1 MSNRVYDYDALE
13 KEFLAGDM
21 SIRELCRRNGIRNHS
36 VVHEQARRRKWS
48 EKRDRVKGRVVELS
62 IDQIAARQARRMS
75 RIEDAYD
82 LAVEAIIEAIIKM
95 REDMRLA
102 GDDGVKVY
110 PKDLSILID
119 KLQTMLGRP
128 TTISEERHLGA
139 FTQLDPDQLMEVLRQ
154 SRENGANARTV
165 GRSAL
170 PRIEGPSPH

>member
-13 KEFLAGDM
+13 KEFIAGDM
-21 SIRELCRRNGIRNHS
+21 SVRELCRRHSIRNHS
-36 VVHEQARRRKWS
+36 VVHEQARRRGWYD
-48 EKRDRVKGRVVELS
+48 KRDRVKGKVTELS
-62 IDQIAARQARRMS
+62 IEQVAARQARRMS

-82 LAVEAIIEAIIKM
+82 LAVDAIIEAIQKM

-110 PKDLSILID
+110 PKDLSVLID

-128 TTISEERHLGA
+128 TSISEERHLGA
-139 FTQLDPDQLMEVLRQ
+139 FTQLDPEQLMEVLRQ

-170 PRIEGPSPH
+170 PRIESPGPH